1 MPSKIAT
8 VGVDKAHAATYFRKS
23 RQLCEAAGAELD
35 ADRSDASLILAI
47 HAGINAADA
56 VCIGLGTR
64 KNKESHERA
73 ADLLEEVGGHANEFI
88 EAANR
93 LRALVAG
100 KTAIEYENKRATRK
114 DAEIGIRRCS
124 ALVEWAEKTLRK
136 AKLVP

>member
-1 MPSKIAT
+1 VPSKIAT
-8 VGVDKAHAATYFRKS
+8 VGVDQAHAATYFRKS
-23 RQLCEAAGAELD
+23 RQLCEAASAELD

-47 HAGINAADA
+47 HAGISAADA
-56 VCIGLGTR
+56 VCVGLGTR

-73 ADLLEEVGGHANEFI
+73 ADLLEQVGGHADEFI
-88 EAANR
+88 EAAKR
-93 LRALVAG
+93 LRALVAA

-136 AKLVP
+136 AKVVP